1 MMRHWITAGSCI
13 MALLCGAPAAIPEAT
28 AADTARTQ
36 QLLAQV
42 RQQVRIAPVVRG
54 QFEQLKTV
62 QGFKQPLRSSGDF
75 VVAQG
80 KGIAWQVRQPFA
92 STLLVRPDS
101 LQSRTSEGAINM
113 QLNAVQE
120 PILRAINAM
129 LFAVMSADLDKLTQY
144 FEVTGQ
150 VQSKGWTLHLV
161 PRDPMMAQWLQ
172 HVNLQGQQFVQEVQL
187 QEARGDR
194 SLIRIHDAVADTVLR
209 PSDAAV
215 FE

>member
-150 VQSKGWTLHLV
+150 VQPKGWTLHLV

>member
-28 AADTARTQ
+28 AADAARTQ

-150 VQSKGWTLHLV
+150 VQPKGWTLHLV

>member
-1 MMRHWITAGSCI
+1 MMRHWITTGSCI

-150 VQSKGWTLHLV
+150 VQPKGWMLHLV

>member
-1 MMRHWITAGSCI
+1 MMRHWITTGSCI

-150 VQSKGWTLHLV
+150 VQPKGWTLHLV

>member
-1 MMRHWITAGSCI
+1 MMRHWITTGSCI

-150 VQSKGWTLHLV
+150 VQPKGWALHLV